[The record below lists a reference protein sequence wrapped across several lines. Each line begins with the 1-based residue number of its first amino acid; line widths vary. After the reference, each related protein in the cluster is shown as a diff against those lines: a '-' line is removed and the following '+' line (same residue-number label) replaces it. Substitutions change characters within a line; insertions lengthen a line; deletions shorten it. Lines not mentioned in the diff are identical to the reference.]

1 MNNLE
6 KVLEKLY
13 SYEYFPIYLVVSIIV
28 LVLLFIVVLFFGKK
42 DKKKREIE
50 ATKKLQQINTG
61 QINLEEVN
69 AFKETSTPSSVEIN
83 AEPSLENTVTEP
95 AFLPNMTE
103 VKEENE
109 VIPEPILPKEEPTL
123 NISTEPVMPEVT
135 PVENHKETPTE
146 VPKVPENN
154 TSLNE
159 INTNIEINKEEG
171 TPILEKVEE
180 KPFVFASEEPINAVE
195 SNTFKEEPTSIPEVN
210 IEQKETKVPENT
222 PNLDETTSIR
232 VPEFN
237 FDELV
242 KETEEV
248 KKEETPVYQKGPEI
262 FSSVY
267 VPEKEDKVEIAS
279 STNEEF
285 ELPSLKKEPDVNKK
299 IEESKVNVEEE
310 KTKEE
315 DLSNL
320 EMPVF
325 TDYKLDEISG
335 ESYNIN
341 K

>member
-95 AFLPNMTE
+95 AFLPNITE

-109 VIPEPILPKEEPTL
+109 VIPEPILSKEEPTL

-135 PVENHKETPTE
+135 PVENHKEMPTE

-180 KPFVFASEEPINAVE
+180 KLKELAEKIRFSDPMSSEKLQALENNIA
-195 SNTFKEEPTSIPEVN
+195 EEIKAIGCSGDKNKSIE
-210 IEQKETKVPENT
+210 
-222 PNLDETTSIR
+222 
-232 VPEFN
+232 
-237 FDELV
+237 
-242 KETEEV
+242 
-248 KKEETPVYQKGPEI
+248 
-262 FSSVY
+262 
-267 VPEKEDKVEIAS
+267 
-279 STNEEF
+279 
-285 ELPSLKKEPDVNKK
+285 K
-299 IEESKVNVEEE
+299 IETLVTQRNKMC
-310 KTKEE
+310 K
-315 DLSNL
+315 NL
-320 EMPVF
+320 
-325 TDYKLDEISG
+325 K
-335 ESYNIN
+335 
-341 K
+341 